1 MDFSTFKEGQLRCV
15 KTLDAP
21 VAVSAGAGSGKTFTL
36 TQRIAWALLPGSG
49 ADGAPF
55 LEDIDQ
61 VLAITFTDKAA
72 GEIKSRVKATLA
84 AEGMAAQALKVDDAW
99 ISTIHGMCSRIL
111 RAHALELG
119 LDPAFKV
126 ADEATVRTLLD
137 ASLEEVLGGRD
148 DLVTVAEGVSSQRL
162 DALFASFD
170 VHPAG
175 PRTASVEGM
184 VRQLVEAASA
194 HPDGMASVVAPPE
207 APSPVKLLAQLVD
220 VADTAYALA
229 DGVKPGSTRDK
240 FLAATQDALEGAREL
255 IGRGSDGLTY
265 RRVLS
270 AMNGFPVPG
279 RNFGKNTPLSWRN
292 STAPSPRRRVAG
304 WFRSS
309 WRR

>member
-1 MDFSTFKEGQLRCV
+1 
-15 KTLDAP
+15 
-21 VAVSAGAGSGKTFTL
+21 
-36 TQRIAWALLPGSG
+36 
-49 ADGAPF
+49 
-55 LEDIDQ
+55 
-61 VLAITFTDKAA
+61 
-72 GEIKSRVKATLA
+72 
-84 AEGMAAQALKVDDAW
+84 
-99 ISTIHGMCSRIL
+99 MCSRIL

-175 PRTASVEGM
+175 PRTASVEGR
-184 VRQLVEAASA
+184 VRQLVKAASA

-207 APSPVKLLAQLVD
+207 APSPIKLLTQLVD

-240 FLAATQDALEGAREL
+240 FLAGNAGC
-255 IGRGSDGLTY
+255 IG
-265 RRVLS
+265 
-270 AMNGFPVPG
+270 G
-279 RNFGKNTPLSWRN
+279 RT
-292 STAPSPRRRVAG
+292 
-304 WFRSS
+304 
-309 WRR
+309 